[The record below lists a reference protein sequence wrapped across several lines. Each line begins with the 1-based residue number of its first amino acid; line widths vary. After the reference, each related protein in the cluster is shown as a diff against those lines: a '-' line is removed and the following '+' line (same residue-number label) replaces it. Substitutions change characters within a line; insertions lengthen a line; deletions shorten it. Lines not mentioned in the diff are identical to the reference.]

1 MDIVSHDGSNF
12 KNPLLLNI
20 QILQQ
25 IQDKD
30 DIHKAANNT
39 IELNMIF
46 FFEGFLVS
54 HDGTTNPHNVS
65 RSPVFISTGKSM
77 KPCL

>member
-39 IELNMIF
+39 IELNMIS
-46 FFEGFLVS
+46 FLKASLSAMMVPQTPTMYLAPQYSYPQVS
-54 HDGTTNPHNVS
+54 P
-65 RSPVFISTGKSM
+65 
-77 KPCL
+77 